1 MNKDKDNKSAGKT
14 PSNPWVGAKSHW
26 NDLMAANLS
35 ARSWLAAGFAAM
47 TVLSVVLGAGLI
59 SQASKNKV
67 VPFVVEI
74 DKLGGTAYM
83 GPAEPT
89 NFSSDARI
97 VKALLTDFITESRTV
112 TPDVSVAKKNIFK
125 LYAKL
130 NSGDPAFAKMN
141 EFMRSEDTSP
151 FARAAKMMVNVEL
164 TSILSQDD
172 KVYQVE
178 WDEYERT
185 RQGVLE
191 NRIHMKAIISIYTVD
206 TSKFGE
212 EQLRA
217 NPVGLYVQNFS
228 WAKI

>member
-1 MNKDKDNKSAGKT
+1 MTKDNKNEQKT
-14 PSNPWVGAKSHW
+14 PSNPWVGAKRHW

-89 NFSSDARI
+89 NFASDHRI
-97 VKALLTDFITESRTV
+97 IKALLTDFVTESRTV
-112 TPDVSVAKKNIFK
+112 TPDIAVARKNIFK
-125 LYAKL
+125 LYTKL

-141 EFMRSEDTSP
+141 EFMRSKDTSP
-151 FARAAKMMVNVEL
+151 FERAQKMMVNVEL

-191 NRIHMKAIISIYTVD
+191 NKVHMKAIISIYTVD
-206 TSKFGE
+206 TSKFSE

-228 WAKI
+228 WTKI